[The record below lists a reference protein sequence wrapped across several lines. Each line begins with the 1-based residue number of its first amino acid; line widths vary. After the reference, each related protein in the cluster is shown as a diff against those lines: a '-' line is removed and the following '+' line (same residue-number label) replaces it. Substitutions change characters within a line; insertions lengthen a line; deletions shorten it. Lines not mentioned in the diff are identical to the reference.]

1 MLLLLCVGCSAS
13 STPPQAIVLPT
24 GAIISAEGDS
34 LTYGQ
39 DTAST
44 ERLPGINGAP
54 QTRSV
59 TPYPETLAK
68 MLGTTV
74 INRGYP
80 GDQTT
85 QGLERWKNAEK
96 PDLVILMYGT
106 NDWGNYGGHKAGPIS
121 VAHYRSN
128 LLSLIQRRQEQGS
141 QVIVLSPPPID
152 TKRVGPNGTPLALL
166 ADYVTASR
174 EVAAQAGVRWVDTQP
189 MIAAVTEAYTDGLHL
204 SPASNQALA
213 AHLAQ
218 LIRIR

>member
-1 MLLLLCVGCSAS
+1 M
-13 STPPQAIVLPT
+13 

-39 DTAST
+39 DTASP
-44 ERLPGINGAP
+44 EGSRMPGINGAP

-68 MLGTTV
+68 LLRVTV
-74 INRGYP
+74 VNRGFP
-80 GDQTT
+80 GDQTK
-85 QGLERWKNAEK
+85 QGLERWKNATK
-96 PDLVILMYGT
+96 PDLAILMYGT
-106 NDWGNYGGHKAGPIS
+106 NDWGNYGGYKAGP
-121 VAHYRSN
+121 VAVETYKTN
-128 LLSLIQRRQEQGS
+128 LLTLIQRRLNQGA

-152 TKRVGPNGTPLALL
+152 TKRVGSNDTPLAPL
-166 ADYVTASR
+166 ADYMTASR

-189 MIAAVTEAYTDGLHL
+189 MIAAVAEAYTDGLHL